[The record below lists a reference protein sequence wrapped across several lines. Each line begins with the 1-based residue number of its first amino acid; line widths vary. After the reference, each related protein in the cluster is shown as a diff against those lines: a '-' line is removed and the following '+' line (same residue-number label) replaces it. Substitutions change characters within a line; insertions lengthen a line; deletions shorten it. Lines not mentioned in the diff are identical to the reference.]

1 MKIGKNDKTVTLI
14 KATKDG
20 LLKESKVIQGK
31 ISLLATIVGTLK
43 LAENIFLYITSGICN
58 QEFRLTHLNTAIKI
72 LKYHYEHKLGE
83 ESKNLSAFQNSLV
96 EYFESVKRNGKLP
109 AHLASIT
116 KKIYAYF
123 LSTNYFIQ
131 GEDSRKFNIFDICP
145 QNRNDVTTQ
154 LKLALSSTCPN
165 NEILNATKLF
175 IRSKNVEKNYLR
187 VFVSAFNEISKIDN
201 NWSKDAIEQGLN
213 NFRDS
218 YDTELGSIN
227 TKYHETSRA
236 IELFQHLK
244 NIGLLDKHVRLT
256 RNIKKPNKSS
266 LMRNTNPTIS
276 SINIDTVNKEKS
288 LSSAKTLIDEFYADL
303 THKLDLLVT
312 TAKEIV
318 FFYYKIYQ
326 LSLKENK
333 QDSGLENDLISAMHV
348 IITDEMGINPTSLY
362 NLKVKVDKK
371 LKKSKN
377 EFIKIEDDG
386 TVRVNI
392 IKWRQRRLQK
402 RTTDAS
408 VLISYKDLD
417 FNDINASFCL
427 QFAIEL
433 TEYERIKFNTNL
445 LWIRKSKRSLR
456 KNNSFDGDFRV
467 FCNKNLPQE
476 FSSLKPTLMRIR
488 TSRAIE
494 IYIRTDGDV
503 VASATYLGNK
513 VKTTLSTYIPLFLQ
527 EIMYRRKISVFQHIY
542 LILATALE
550 PEKLKLLGMSQES
563 YDKCI
568 LEIYDNKD
576 FGGPLFEKLK
586 PIVPIEE
593 KVEYEYFFVCSVEN
607 FAFIIN
613 YLKHKKDDGSEF
625 YTVCKNALNKAVSG
639 SIQHKKMI
647 RDAELLLES
656 RGNSHE

>member
-1 MKIGKNDKTVTLI
+1 MQTGKNNKTLSKI
-14 KATKDG
+14 KNSSYG
-20 LLKESKVIQGK
+20 LSKESKVIHEK
-31 ISLLATIVGTLK
+31 ISLLATFVGTYK
-43 LAENIFLYITSGICN
+43 LAEHFFLNITSSVGN
-58 QEFRLTHLNTAIKI
+58 KVFRLNHLNTAIKI
-72 LKYHYEHKLGE
+72 IQYHYEHKLGE
-83 ESKNLSAFQNSLV
+83 ESKNVSSFQNSLL
-96 EYFESVKRNGKLP
+96 EYFECVAVNGKLP
-109 AHLASIT
+109 AQLAGIT
-116 KKIYAYF
+116 KKIYFYF
-123 LSTNYFIQ
+123 LSTEYFTQ
-131 GEDSRKFNIFDICP
+131 DDDSKKFDIFDICP
-145 QNRNDVTTQ
+145 QSGNDVTAQ
-154 LKLALSSTCPN
+154 LKLTLSSSCPN
-165 NEILNATKLF
+165 KELLKATKLF

-201 NWSKDAIEQGLN
+201 NWSKGAIEQGLN

-218 YDTELGSIN
+218 YDTELGSMN

-244 NIGLLDKHVRLT
+244 DIGLLDKHIRLT
-256 RNIKKPNKSS
+256 NNIKKPSKSS
-266 LMRNTNPTIS
+266 LMRSTNPTIAE
-276 SINIDTVNKEKS
+276 INIDEVNKEKS
-288 LSSAKTLIDEFYADL
+288 LTSAKSLIDEFYADL
-303 THKLDLLVT
+303 VHKLDQMVAIAQDT
-312 TAKEIV
+312 V
-318 FFYYKIYQ
+318 FYYYQ
-326 LSLKENK
+326 IKFPHLKNNQK
-333 QDSGLENDLISAMHV
+333 FNGLENELASAMQL
-348 IITDEMGINPTSLY
+348 IITDEEGVNPTPLY
-362 NLKVKVDKK
+362 NLKVNIDKNSPN
-371 LKKSKN
+371 SKN

-386 TVRVNI
+386 TVRFNV

-402 RTTDAS
+402 RTADAS
-408 VLISYKDLD
+408 KLAPPTDI
-417 FNDINASFCL
+417 NPRNINASFCI

-433 TEYERIKFNTNL
+433 TEQKRKALKTNL
-445 LWIRKSKRSLR
+445 LWLRKSQRVLR
-456 KNNSFDGDFRV
+456 KGNSFDSYFRE
-467 FCNKNLPQE
+467 FCNENLPLDI
-476 FSSLKPTLMRIR
+476 SSIKPTLMKVR

-503 VASATYLGNK
+503 VAAATYLGNK

-542 LILATALE
+542 LILATASE
-550 PEKLKLLGMSQES
+550 PDKLKLLGMSQES

-586 PIVPIEE
+586 PIVPTEE
-593 KVEYEYFFVCSVEN
+593 KVESEYFFVCSVDN

-625 YTVCKNALNKAVSG
+625 YTVCKNALNKAISG

>member
-1 MKIGKNDKTVTLI
+1 MQTKKNNKNLS
-14 KATKDG
+14 KKKKSNDG
-20 LLKESKVIQGK
+20 LSKESKIINEK
-31 ISLLATIVGTLK
+31 IDLLATIIGTLK
-43 LAENIFLYITSGICN
+43 LAENIFLYITSGINN
-58 QEFRLTHLNTAIKI
+58 QGFRLTHLNTAIKI

-83 ESKNLSAFQNSLV
+83 ESQNLFAFQNSLV

-109 AHLASIT
+109 AQLAGIT
-116 KKIYAYF
+116 KKIYSYF

-131 GEDSRKFNIFDICP
+131 GDDSKKFNIFDICP

-165 NEILNATKLF
+165 NEILNATQLF

-288 LSSAKTLIDEFYADL
+288 LSSAKTLIDEFYTDL
-303 THKLDLLVT
+303 TNRLDLLVT
-312 TAKEIV
+312 TAKKIV
-318 FFYYKIYQ
+318 FFYYKMYQ

-333 QDSGLENDLISAMHV
+333 KDMVFENDLISAMQI

-362 NLKVKVDKK
+362 NLRVKIDKK
-371 LKKSKN
+371 LIQSKN

-386 TVRVNI
+386 TVRVNV

-402 RTTDAS
+402 RSADAS
-408 VLISYKDLD
+408 ILKPYTDIDIKE
-417 FNDINASFCL
+417 INASFCI

-433 TEYERIKFNTNL
+433 AKHQRIKFKTNL
-445 LWIRKSKRSLR
+445 LWIRKSIRSLR
-456 KNNSFDGDFRV
+456 KTNSFDYQFRM
-467 FCNKNLPQE
+467 FCDKNLPPG
-476 FSSLKPTLMRIR
+476 FSSPKPTLMKIR
-488 TSRAIE
+488 MSRAIE

-503 VASATYLGNK
+503 VAAATYLGNK
-513 VKTTLSTYIPLFLQ
+513 VRTTLSTYIPLFLQ

-542 LILATALE
+542 LILTTALE

-586 PIVPIEE
+586 PIVSIEK
-593 KVEYEYFFVCSVEN
+593 KVESEYFFV
-607 FAFIIN
+607 
-613 YLKHKKDDGSEF
+613 
-625 YTVCKNALNKAVSG
+625 
-639 SIQHKKMI
+639 
-647 RDAELLLES
+647 
-656 RGNSHE
+656 